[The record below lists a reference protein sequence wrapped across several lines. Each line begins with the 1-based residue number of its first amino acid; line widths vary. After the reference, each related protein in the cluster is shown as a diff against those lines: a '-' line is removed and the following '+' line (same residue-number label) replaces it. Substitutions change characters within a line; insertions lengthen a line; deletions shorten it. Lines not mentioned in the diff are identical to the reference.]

1 MLQPTSEGTAW
12 ARYEE
17 TENIKEACHFSRF
30 LCSGLSPH
38 LVSEIFVVD
47 VDTHVNG
54 HDDAK
59 DQQEDPHDLGQDE
72 LALAELGEAADRGE
86 LEAIL

>member
-1 MLQPTSEGTAW
+1 MNRSSPS
-12 ARYEE
+12 
-17 TENIKEACHFSRF
+17 F
-30 LCSGLSPH
+30 LYGLSAH
-38 LVSEIFVVD
+38 LPSEIFMVD

-72 LALAELGEAADRGE
+72 LAL
-86 LEAIL
+86 EAIV

>member
-1 MLQPTSEGTAW
+1 M
-12 ARYEE
+12 
-17 TENIKEACHFSRF
+17 
-30 LCSGLSPH
+30 
-38 LVSEIFVVD
+38 VD

-86 LEAIL
+86 LEAIV